1 MTEADP
7 ELESLLAQCAN
18 RPLHHLGNL
27 ANRRSCLGVFAQLSV
42 MSLRPCYALSPLGC
56 FSQLITPG
64 FEDARV
70 VSYAIASATTQFHPM
85 NKPGADSSLRQ
96 EAN

>member
-1 MTEADP
+1 MF
-7 ELESLLAQCAN
+7 SQ
-18 RPLHHLGNL
+18 
-27 ANRRSCLGVFAQLSV
+27 LGV
-42 MSLRPCYALSPLGC
+42 MSFRPRYALSFGS

-85 NKPGADSSLRQ
+85 NKPGSDSSLRQ